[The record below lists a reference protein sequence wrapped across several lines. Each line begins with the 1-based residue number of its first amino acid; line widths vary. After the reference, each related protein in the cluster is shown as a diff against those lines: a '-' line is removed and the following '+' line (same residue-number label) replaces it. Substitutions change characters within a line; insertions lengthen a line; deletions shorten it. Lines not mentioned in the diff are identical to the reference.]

1 MTTPDIF
8 ISLQLALHIVL
19 SCILTFTVAQNP
31 VDTYA
36 PTVNVNCP
44 ETSGSLVRTFTPQT
58 QVLNTSEAEYI
69 ASRESNVISNAW
81 SNWLGNASD
90 IGYNFE
96 DLQGKFPRI
105 GIAVGGEGYRTAQ
118 YGAGVLLGLDWRNTT
133 ARDEGTGGLLQVASY
148 LSASS
153 GGSWLLGSLLMNDWP
168 SLLELVYGNG
178 GNLSSW
184 LLDLDLIVPSSPLV
198 SDGGNQAYWGSILA
212 SVESKATT
220 GVPTSVTDLWGR
232 MVAYHFLNQT
242 TRGNFYTNQTSH
254 GAGQLWSQ
262 MSHLPNFQNHT
273 IPFPIVTADSRYAGS
288 GITTNVPLN
297 STVYEITPF
306 EFGSWDP
313 GLSAMLPMHFAGT
326 YLTNGLPANP
336 SACVTG
342 FDQASFVMGTSSS
355 FFNAVLNVTEGTFG
369 FNTDDGDEDG
379 MKFIFDQLL
388 SHTPSS
394 NVMDAANWPN
404 PFKGVNSVTFQDSSS
419 DRLEL
424 LDGGSNLEK
433 TPLSS
438 LLVKARG
445 LDVVVVIDGS
455 ADDGNLWPNGTSLI
469 TSFERISSVL
479 SSSHQPMPPIPGTA
493 AQFVSTGVNMRP
505 TFFGCNLTQGQPAYP
520 IVVYLPNA
528 PPLDGSAPATNTG
541 NTQFSYTSMFTA
553 VFINQAFWNTLGGFK
568 PNTTSP
574 DPNWGKCLQCV
585 AIDRAVTLR
594 SDFCSQCF
602 AQYCY
607 DPNNPPSQSEL
618 PGRQFAFVNPDLGG
632 LQKVTQWLEEN
643 KGRLAGIIVTVILVI
658 AGIVGFIFWWR
669 KRRAR
674 RSRYSRVDEL
684 RDDDEPWRY
693 YENRSLELTR
703 RMSIT

>member
-1 MTTPDIF
+1 MTYPDIF
-8 ISLQLALHIVL
+8 ISLQLLIL
-19 SCILTFTVAQNP
+19 SCILSFTVAQNP
-31 VDTYA
+31 VDAYA
-36 PTVNVNCP
+36 PTVNENCP
-44 ETSGSLVRTFTPQT
+44 DTPNSLVRTFTPQA
-58 QVLNTSEAEYI
+58 QVLNTSETEYI
-69 ASRESNVISNAW
+69 ASRESYVISNAW

-96 DLQGKFPRI
+96 NFEDKFPRI
-105 GIAVGGEGYRTAQ
+105 GIAIGGEGYRTAQ
-118 YGAGVLLGLDWRNTT
+118 YGAGVLSGLDWRNST
-133 ARDEGTGGLLQVASY
+133 AREEGTGGLLQVASY

-153 GGSWLLGSLLMNDWP
+153 GGSWLLGSLLLNDWP
-168 SLLELVYGNG
+168 SITELVYGNG

-184 LLDLDLIVPSSPLV
+184 MLDLDLIVPSSP
-198 SDGGNQAYWGSILA
+198 SMTDSNNQEYWGSILA
-212 SVESKATT
+212 SVESKANN
-220 GVPTSVTDLWGR
+220 GLPTSVTDLWGR
-232 MVAYHFLNQT
+232 MISYHFLNET

-262 MSHLPNFQNHT
+262 TYLLPSFQNHT
-273 IPFPIVTADSRYAGS
+273 IPFPIVTADSREAGS
-288 GITTNVPLN
+288 GITTTVSLN

-313 GLSAMLPMHFAGT
+313 GLAAMSPLKFAGT
-326 YLTNGLPANP
+326 HLTNGLPDNP

-342 FDQASFVMGTSSS
+342 FDQASFVMGASSS
-355 FFNAVLNVTEGTFG
+355 FFNAVLNATNGNFG
-369 FNTDDGDEDG
+369 FDTSNGDEDG
-379 MKFIFDQLL
+379 MNFIFNQLL
-388 SHTPSS
+388 SHTPS
-394 NVMDAANWPN
+394 NIMNAANWPN
-404 PFKGVNSVTFQDSSS
+404 PFKGVNPITFQDSSA
-419 DRLEL
+419 DQLEL
-424 LDGGSNLEK
+424 LDGGANLEK

-445 LDVVVVIDGS
+445 LDVVVVVDGS
-455 ADDGNLWPNGTSLI
+455 ADDQNHWPNGSSLL
-469 TSFERISSVL
+469 TTFERISSVL

-493 AQFVSTGVNMRP
+493 ALFVSTGVNMRP
-505 TFFGCNLTQGQPAYP
+505 TFFGCDLTQGQPAYP
-520 IVVYLPNA
+520 IIIYLPNA

-541 NTQFSYTSMFTA
+541 DTQFSYTSLFTA
-553 VFINQAFWNTLGGFK
+553 VFINQAFRNTLGGFK

-574 DPNWGKCLQCV
+574 DPDWGRCLQCA

-594 SDFCSQCF
+594 SDFCSRCF

-607 DPNNPPSQSEL
+607 NPNNLTSNSEL
-618 PGRQFAFVNPDLGG
+618 PHRQYVFVDPDLGG
-632 LQKVTQWLEEN
+632 WQKVEEWLEDNE
-643 KGRLAGIIVTVILVI
+643 GALAGFVVAIIVAI

-693 YENRSLELTR
+693 YDTRSLELTR

>member
-1 MTTPDIF
+1 MTYPGIF
-8 ISLQLALHIVL
+8 ISLQLTLHIIL
-19 SCILTFTVAQNP
+19 SCIYTFAVAQNP
-31 VDTYA
+31 VDAYA

-44 ETSGSLVRTFTPQT
+44 ETPDSLVRTFTPQN
-58 QVLNTSEAEYI
+58 QVLNTSESEYI
-69 ASRESNVISNAW
+69 GSRESYVISNAW
-81 SNWLGNASD
+81 SNWLGNASN

-96 DLQGKFPRI
+96 NLEGKFPRI
-105 GIAVGGEGYRTAQ
+105 GIAIGGEGYRTAQ
-118 YGAGVLLGLDWRNTT
+118 YGAAVLSGLDWRNTT
-133 ARDEGTGGLLQVASY
+133 AKEGGTGGLLQVASY

-168 SLLELVYGNG
+168 SITGLVYGNG

-184 LLDLDLIVPSSPLV
+184 MSDLDLIVPSSPLV
-198 SDGGNQAYWGSILA
+198 SDSHNQEYWGSILA
-212 SVESKATT
+212 SVESKANN
-220 GVPTSVTDLWGR
+220 GLPTSVTDLWGR
-232 MVAYHFLNQT
+232 MISYHFLNET
-242 TRGNFYTNQTSH
+242 TQGNFYTNQTSH

-262 MSHLPNFQNHT
+262 MSLLPSFQNYT
-273 IPFPIVTADSRYAGS
+273 MPFPIVAADSRPAGS
-288 GITTNVPLN
+288 GITTTVPLN

-313 GLSAMLPMHFAGT
+313 DLAAMLPLKFAGT
-326 YLTNGLPANP
+326 YLTNGLPTNQ
-336 SACVTG
+336 SDCITG

-355 FFNAVLNVTEGTFG
+355 FFNAVLNVTDGNFG
-369 FNTDDGDEDG
+369 FDTSNGDEGG
-379 MKFIFDQLL
+379 MNFIFNQLS
-388 SHTPSS
+388 SHTPS

-404 PFKGVNSVTFQDSSS
+404 PFKGINPLTFQDSSATQ
-419 DRLEL
+419 LEL
-424 LDGGSNLEK
+424 LDGGSNNEK

-438 LLVKARG
+438 LLVNARG
-445 LDVVVVIDGS
+445 VDVVVVIDGS
-455 ADDGNLWPNGTSLI
+455 ADDSNCWPNGTSLLT
-469 TSFERISSVL
+469 TSERISSVL
-479 SSSHQPMPPIPGTA
+479 SSSHQPMPPIPGGA
-493 AQFVSTGVNMRP
+493 AQFISTGVNMRP

-520 IVVYLPNA
+520 IIIYLPNA

-541 NTQFSYTSMFTA
+541 DTQFSYTSLFTA
-553 VFINQAFWNTLGGFK
+553 VFINQAFGNTLGGFE

-574 DPNWGKCLQCV
+574 DPNWGRCLQCA

-607 DPNNPPSQSEL
+607 NPNDLPSESEL
-618 PGRQFAFVNPDLGG
+618 PGRQFVFVDPDPGG
-632 LQKVTQWLEEN
+632 LQKVEQWLIDN
-643 KGRLAGIIVTVILVI
+643 KGALAGYIIAVIVVI

-674 RSRYSRVDEL
+674 KSRYSRVDEL

-693 YENRSLELTR
+693 YDTRSLELTP